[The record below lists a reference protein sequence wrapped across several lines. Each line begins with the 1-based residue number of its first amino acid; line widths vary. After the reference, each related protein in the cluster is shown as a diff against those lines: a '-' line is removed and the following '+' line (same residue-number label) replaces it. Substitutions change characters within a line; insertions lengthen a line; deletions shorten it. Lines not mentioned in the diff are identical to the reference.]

1 MLPEKRFCFL
11 FIFIIDFKFCFLI
24 PDHKN
29 IKLVKITA
37 SQINELCEISKQ
49 TFIETFAIVNT
60 KDNMDEYLESHLT
73 IGKLRAEINNP
84 NSAFYFATSDQKI
97 VGYLKINSGAAQTES
112 IHNNSLEIE
121 RIYVLK
127 EFQRLKIGQIL
138 FDKAIDI
145 AKKKRER
152 ACMAR
157 RLGTQHQ
164 GDSVL

>member
-1 MLPEKRFCFL
+1 
-11 FIFIIDFKFCFLI
+11 
-24 PDHKN
+24 
-29 IKLVKITA
+29 
-37 SQINELCEISKQ
+37 
-49 TFIETFAIVNT
+49 VNT